1 MKRQSSYRFV
11 VTIAVLFVAAG
22 LAPAVSPQGEKV
34 KVPRAPVAGVR
45 AEIPAARAVMLSDL
59 RRAKCE
65 GDAAAAARL
74 HDRLGWTDAS
84 APAIPSHIAPEV
96 VIRDDR
102 PRDPLKWGGDVLVS
116 QPDWSSGYQAM
127 ACRSDGTF
135 YVVDVDLINND
146 YLDLYTSDDGGANW
160 IYEYSLHEPAGVKYF
175 PSIAIGEGV
184 NDRLLI
190 AYETARNTADARVV
204 VFWRDLDTGGTGT
217 VTVDTYPGNI
227 VGRPKICVDSPEYSV
242 WYAYLTY
249 VRGLAGVG
257 DYQLWFSRSLAYGE
271 TWETPMLRSLSV
283 NYEDDHAIDFGSAG
297 LLCAWSE
304 KSISANIHATW
315 SADFGATWG
324 APTLLASSALD
335 EFEPSVAVSNVD
347 DTAVVIFA
355 VDYGGMDTDIE
366 ACVTTNGGGAWSR
379 VYLPYN
385 GEYELGSNLTF
396 DPVTNTINA
405 AYGRAKG

>member
-135 YVVDVDLINND
+135 YVVVDDLNANF
-146 YLDLYTSDDGGANW
+146 LDLYDSADGGATWN
-160 IYEYSLHEPAGVKYF
+160 YLYSLSSSLGDLYF
-175 PSIAIGEGV
+175 PSLAIGEGLH
-184 NDRLLI
+184 DRLLI
-190 AYETARNTADARVV
+190 AYEQARNMPNSSLVV
-204 VFWRDLDTGGTGT
+204 YWQDLDTFLNGT
-217 VTVDTYPGNI
+217 VVVDTYPDHILGH
-227 VGRPKICVDSPEYSV
+227 PKICVDSPE
-242 WYAYLTY
+242 
-249 VRGLAGVG
+249 
-257 DYQLWFSRSLAYGE
+257 
-271 TWETPMLRSLSV
+271 
-283 NYEDDHAIDFGSAG
+283 
-297 LLCAWSE
+297 
-304 KSISANIHATW
+304 
-315 SADFGATWG
+315 
-324 APTLLASSALD
+324 
-335 EFEPSVAVSNVD
+335 
-347 DTAVVIFA
+347 
-355 VDYGGMDTDIE
+355 
-366 ACVTTNGGGAWSR
+366 
-379 VYLPYN
+379 
-385 GEYELGSNLTF
+385 
-396 DPVTNTINA
+396 
-405 AYGRAKG
+405 